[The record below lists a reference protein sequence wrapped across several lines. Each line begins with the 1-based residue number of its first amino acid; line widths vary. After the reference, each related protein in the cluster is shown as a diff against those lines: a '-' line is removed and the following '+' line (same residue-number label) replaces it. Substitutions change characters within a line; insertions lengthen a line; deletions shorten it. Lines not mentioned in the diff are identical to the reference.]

1 MFAHLLFAQAIG
13 AQYNLDANG
22 AVLVAVSVVAT
33 LSIAGAGALI
43 LAAFRRKPSPDKEV
57 SDEIAEAISA
67 LEVRVE
73 KRMSDMVAE
82 VHRLNAERRTT
93 IAGLFTKFDE
103 LRTDTDDR
111 LRIQATT
118 MSKGFEDLHRSLG
131 RIEGKVG

>member
-22 AVLVAVSVVAT
+22 AVLVAVAVVAT

-43 LAAFRRKPSPDKEV
+43 FAAFRRKPALEKEIT
-57 SDEIAEAISA
+57 DEIAKAIKD
-67 LEVRVE
+67 LEEKVE
-73 KRMSDMVAE
+73 RRMAGVTNE
-82 VHRLNAERRTT
+82 VHRLNAERRQT
-93 IAGLFTKFDE
+93 IAGLFAKFDE

-111 LRIQATT
+111 LSAQSRT
-118 MSKGFEDLHRSLG
+118 MAKGFEDVHRSLG